1 MLKKH
6 TVLKTLMCFMVF
18 LMPFVNMRSAFADGP
33 SFQMLGSKGVF
44 IDNKGLVG
52 GKYSVTVRVADAK
65 DIVTFQLSELM
76 LVNDCSFNFGL
87 TKWVRPEQEKNE
99 FDINVDRN
107 GTYAFY
113 IFVNG
118 KVKGYVRFKVR
129 GFESNGEGRGVTQY
143 SGKMAEYYELPPE
156 MVNPEDF
163 RDYDGKN
170 DGICTNEKLPDKPHG
185 SGEIEEPKEEDKKP
199 DGNNGDNKDWMKEL
213 MNKLN
218 EIGGKVDKV
227 GDKIPPP
234 PDWDKVA
241 DTFVDK
247 ISPQLKKDLKDV
259 FGEAPDPPSPPPL
272 PPETDKK
279 GLDKYEPDFP
289 ENEKLKESG
298 FTADDIKDGAEEIK
312 FENDDTGAFNIKDPI
327 GALPDVPKELP
338 KPGETKESEWSKNKP
353 KEPEPSEKPI
363 PKPPDDKPIT
373 DIPKPKEDSFKP
385 PKPKEDTGGF
395 PKPKPDGDGGFPKP
409 KPNGGEP
416 PKPNI
421 DTGKPPKPNTDGG
434 KPPKPNGDG
443 GNPPKPNTGGEDT
456 THGNYKRHPDAP
468 DGSG

>member
-1 MLKKH
+1 MIKKH

-18 LMPFVNMRSAFADGP
+18 LMPFVNMRSVFADGP
-33 SFQMLGSKGVF
+33 SFQILGSKGVL

-113 IFVNG
+113 VFVNG

-185 SGEIEEPKEEDKKP
+185 SGDIEEPKEEDKE
-199 DGNNGDNKDWMKEL
+199 DNGGNNKPSYDPEDYFK
-213 MNKLN
+213 KLLSKLD
-218 EIGGKVDKV
+218 EVEK
-227 GDKIPPP
+227 KIPPP
-234 PDWDKVA
+234 PDWDKVSDVFA
-241 DTFVDK
+241 DK
-247 ISPQLKKDLKDV
+247 IGNKMSEVIGKT
-259 FGEAPDPPSPPPL
+259 PDPPSPPPI
-272 PPETDKK
+272 PDMPGIDTG
-279 GLDKYEPDFP
+279 GLENHMPDIKDNP
-289 ENEKLKESG
+289 DLKDSG
-298 FTADDIKDGAEEIK
+298 FTADDIKKEAKPIEEK
-312 FENDDTGAFNIKDPI
+312 KDESGGFDI
-327 GALPDVPKELP
+327 GNPLDNLPETPKELP
-338 KPGETKESEWSKNKP
+338 KPGETEKSGWTQDKP
-353 KEPEPSEKPI
+353 KEPTGDLPT
-363 PKPPDDKPIT
+363 PKDK
-373 DIPKPKEDSFKP
+373 DK
-385 PKPKEDTGGF
+385 
-395 PKPKPDGDGGFPKP
+395 
-409 KPNGGEP
+409 GEP
-416 PKPNI
+416 PKPTKPNT
-421 DTGKPPKPNTDGG
+421 DNEKPPKPSVNDD
-434 KPPKPNGDG
+434 KPPKPGNNDGNPPKPGGNDTSPPRPGDNGGNPPKPGGNDTSPPRPGDNG
-443 GNPPKPNTGGEDT
+443 GNPPKPNGG
-456 THGNYKRHPDAP
+456 GNPPKPGGTNLPPMVDYKKSPD
-468 DGSG
+468 

>member
-18 LMPFVNMRSAFADGP
+18 LMPFVNMRSVFADGP
-33 SFQMLGSKGVF
+33 SFSLLGSKGVT
-44 IDNKGLVG
+44 IENKGLVG
-52 GKYSVTVRVADAK
+52 GKYSLTLRVTDAK
-65 DIVTFQLSELM
+65 NVVTFQLSELM
-76 LVNDCSFNFGL
+76 LVSDCSFNIGKA
-87 TKWVRPEQEKNE
+87 KWTRPSQKNNE
-99 FDINVDRN
+99 FEINWDRN

-118 KVKGYVRFKVR
+118 KVKGYARFTLK
-129 GFESNGEGRGVTQY
+129 GFPKNGEGGGTTEY
-143 SGKMAEYYELPPE
+143 WGESAKYYELPSETFDP
-156 MVNPEDF
+156 NDYA
-163 RDYDGKN
+163 DYDNKL

-185 SGEIEEPKEEDKKP
+185 SGDIEEPKEEEKP
-199 DGNNGDNKDWMKEL
+199 DGNTGDNKDWMKEL

-234 PDWDKVA
+234 PDWNKVA

-272 PPETDKK
+272 PPETDTK

-289 ENEKLKESG
+289 DNQKLKESG

-312 FENDDTGAFNIKDPI
+312 FDQDDSGGFDIKDPI
-327 GALPDVPKELP
+327 GSLPDVPKDLP
-338 KPGETKESEWSKNKP
+338 KPGETEKSEWSKNKP
-353 KEPEPSEKPI
+353 KEPEPSQKPI
-363 PKPPDDKPIT
+363 PKPPDDKPII
-373 DIPKPKEDSFKP
+373 DNPKPKEESFKP
-385 PKPKEDTGGF
+385 PKPKEDNGGF

-421 DTGKPPKPNTDGG
+421 DTGTPPKPKPDGG
-434 KPPKPNGDG
+434 NPPKPNGDG
-443 GNPPKPNTGGEDT
+443 GNPPKPNTGGEDK